1 MQEQML
7 SDLETDL
14 KTTEPSPESGSPAG
28 AREDQLRADRRAADR
43 RAANRRAAD
52 RRAANQRA
60 ADQRAE
66 EIATPS
72 TMRSRNTGA
81 LDLGLNSQSPSA
93 TGSSGTSLRSRLLQT
108 ILPVVLLP
116 LIAASSLGYYLIAQ
130 RTERRIQQ
138 QLSDQALLTSEG
150 TTAVLNELLDLPRS
164 MADSPL
170 VVNEAKAGSQKAI
183 ESGLDDRPIELLE
196 ADFAGSKLL
205 RQHNALNTYLEKTV
219 ETAEISELSVT
230 ESHGFNVASSH
241 PTTDFVQSDETWW
254 QNSKANQQWIG
265 PPDFDFAS
273 KGFTVELAQAIRDPQ
288 DDSFVGV
295 IRAVVPTRKFSLMA
309 GYLKRTGISGSQR
322 VQLIDGG
329 TLKTI
334 DTFSAQGF
342 RKEREIIGGQP
353 VEQMIT
359 AFAAATQGQSS
370 ADQVL
375 AALKSKA
382 DKVSLPLFDETAK
395 VVSFTSQNRQYK
407 VAKIPNSNW
416 VAIASMDESEISA
429 AGRDSLLFLALFTL
443 LLGGLT
449 TALIFWLSRQLSA
462 PLGRLTQQAEELAAG
477 NFDIAVAP
485 AGTVETR
492 FLTQTFNQLA
502 VQVKGLLSDQ
512 RTETQ
517 KAQLFAYMTGSPV
530 MALSDIEPV
539 IEMSLQRALDIL
551 KADRVAFYQVAT
563 DSVGGNTASRI
574 ASRILLR
581 SHMPDFHSAEEAFN
595 PADWLPTNS
604 SSGASPDDFLLDQNL
619 NEFLCDLDQ
628 RSDQAIVFNDI
639 AAAEVDDRHRE
650 FLKAMTVQ
658 SSLSV
663 PVFSETEANN
673 TKGETNGETTC
684 ETTIW
689 GYLIVHH
696 CREAHVWQADEIGFV
711 QQLAA
716 QLKLVVDRI
725 TATENMRRSRFE
737 TQASQQVAQQS
748 QQQAAAL
755 NRQQQQQ
762 KVEYRRQEESLQQ
775 QITALAREIEGVS
788 QGDLTVR
795 AQVSEGKLKSVASVF
810 NATIGKLE
818 ELVTQIQQSTHQVD
832 TVFDQNEQAATALTE
847 VAHQQTQQAMRTLE
861 TVHAAYESMNSVVDI
876 ANEASKSARQVAE
889 KAEAGEVAIQQT
901 SEKIQALNNTANS
914 AVIQIGQ
921 LVRSAHNVSYMTAM
935 ISEIAAEM
943 KLIASQNAGAEGHRE
958 ESSAEAETSR
968 AMGAIAKLSERAVSE
983 ASIIDTFL
991 TSAQRTSEQIAQA
1004 MAQLN
1009 EQVTDSNQ
1017 SMLNSQQNLSEVL
1030 AIAKQFERVAQSVSL
1045 AAQTQP
1051 QVTQTATELLESAA
1065 SLSATTSQVS
1075 EEMAE
1080 SLQKAIETTRQ
1091 LQHSVSVFKVSH

>member
-7 SDLETDL
+7 SDLET
-14 KTTEPSPESGSPAG
+14 TERSTSPESGSQAS
-28 AREDQLRADRRAADR
+28 ASEDQGAQSIPL
-43 RAANRRAAD
+43 
-52 RRAANQRA
+52 
-60 ADQRAE
+60 E
-66 EIATPS
+66 GIATPLTVHPS
-72 TMRSRNTGA
+72 SQDTSI
-81 LDLGLNSQSPSA
+81 LDVRLRTPSPSVA
-93 TGSSGTSLRSRLLQT
+93 GSSGTSLRSRLLQT

-183 ESGLDDRPIELLE
+183 EAGLDDRPIEVLE

-309 GYLKRTGISGSQR
+309 DYLKRTGISGSQR

-359 AFAAATQGQSS
+359 AFAAATQGKSS
-370 ADQVL
+370 AEQVL

-382 DKVSLPLFDETAK
+382 DEVSLPLFDETAK

-462 PLGRLTQQAEELAAG
+462 PLGRLTQQAEGLAAG
-477 NFDIAVAP
+477 NFDLEVAP

-492 FLTQTFNQLA
+492 FLSQTFNQLA
-502 VQVKGLLSDQ
+502 VQVKGLLSEQ

-517 KAQLFAYMTGSPV
+517 KAQLFAYITGSPV

-563 DSVGGNTASRI
+563 DTAASRI
-574 ASRILLR
+574 ASRILVR
-581 SHMPDFHSAEEAFN
+581 SHMPEFHSAEEAFN
-595 PADWLPTNS
+595 PADWMPTDS
-604 SSGASPDDFLLDQNL
+604 SSTASPDDFLLDQNL
-619 NEFLCDLDQ
+619 DEFLCDLDQ

-650 FLKAMTVQ
+650 FLKAMAVQ

-673 TKGETNGETTC
+673 TKGETTR

-696 CREAHVWQADEIGFV
+696 CREAHVWQADEISFV

-725 TATENMRRSRFE
+725 AATENMRRSRFE

-755 NRQQQQQ
+755 TRQQQQQ

-795 AQVSEGKLKSVASVF
+795 AQVSKGKLKTIASVF
-810 NATIGKLE
+810 NATIAKLE

-832 TVFDQNEQAATALTE
+832 TVFAQNEQAATALTK
-847 VAHQQTQQAMRTLE
+847 VAHQQTQQAIRTLE
-861 TVHAAYESMNSVVDI
+861 TVSTAYESMDSVVDI

-943 KLIASQNAGAEGHRE
+943 KLIASQNASKEAGEKDSEGDLER
-958 ESSAEAETSR
+958 AR
-968 AMGAIAKLSERAVSE
+968 AMAAIAKLSERAVSE
-983 ASIIDTFL
+983 ASIIDAFL

-1009 EQVTDSNQ
+1009 EQVKDSNQ
-1017 SMLNSQQNLSEVL
+1017 SVLNSQQNLSEVL

-1051 QVTQTATELLESAA
+1051 QVTQTAAELLESAA
-1065 SLSATTSQVS
+1065 SLSAQTSQVS

-1080 SLQKAIETTRQ
+1080 SLQKAIETSRQ